1 MSVYP
6 IRNAGRIPT
15 IPIVLTWGA
24 YAIGLLSSFFAYLYL
39 RRKSS
44 CVAPNLVVDQLI
56 SDFTRLQRKWTVHRA
71 FGFICLLDWYRLL
84 YAHLLIFFG
93 LIG

>member
-1 MSVYP
+1 MFYP
-6 IRNAGRIPT
+6 IRNDGRIST

-44 CVAPNLVVDQLI
+44 CVAQNLIVDQLI
-56 SDFTRLQRKWTVHRA
+56 SDFTRLQREWTVHGA
-71 FGFICLLDWYRLL
+71 FGVIRLLDWYRLL
-84 YAHLLIFFG
+84 YAHLLTFLG
-93 LIG
+93 LIC